1 MSNQIAQHRAEMQ
14 RLATPAI
21 TQFVAEHPQYSI
33 DADQGGSQSVTN
45 YVIFGRRRNDGGD
58 EQGEQAVV
66 FKYFCRD
73 ERKEREVYGLRHF
86 AQTGLVPRLLAEHGT
101 RLIVEERIEGS
112 FLPNPATQIDAANA
126 VDRALAG
133 FTLGQATAR
142 LTSVPLTAAAAD
154 GFERRFYA
162 GESLAKYLTDILRA
176 SHAIQQRVAC
186 YRDPLFAWSLAQ
198 IDEHLETMLRQPRL
212 LYHQDAL
219 NMHFA
224 ASRFVGFFDLEM
236 CRVGVAAMQVGAMW
250 RIFTDYGNWTDFA
263 AGFVGQAGRE
273 LTKAE
278 LEMSRAFAHFM
289 AWRSISDYGD
299 WHGEPLDDK
308 QMAQVEQDAVAWQ
321 ATLEKNNQVGI

>member
-1 MSNQIAQHRAEMQ
+1 MSTPIAQHRAEMQ
-14 RLATPAI
+14 RLATPVI
-21 TQFVAEHPQYSI
+21 TQFVADHPHYRI
-33 DADQGGSQSVTN
+33 DPDQSGSQSVTN
-45 YVIFGRRRNDGGD
+45 YVIFGHRRD
-58 EQGEQAVV
+58 EHGEQPVV

-86 AQTGLVPRLLAEHGT
+86 AVTGLVPQLLEEHGS
-101 RLIVEERIEGS
+101 RLIVEERIGGT
-112 FLPNPATQIDAANA
+112 FLPNPETQAAAANA
-126 VDRALAG
+126 VDRARAG
-133 FTLGQATAR
+133 FTLGQATAK
-142 LTSVPLTAAAAD
+142 LTSVPLTTSAAQA
-154 GFERRFYA
+154 FESRFYD
-162 GESLAKYLTDILRA
+162 GESLFKYLNDILRA
-176 SHAIQQRVAC
+176 SHAIQKRVAC
-186 YRDPLFAWSLAQ
+186 YRDPLFAESLAQ
-198 IDEHLETMLRQPRL
+198 IDANLDAMLRQPRL

-219 NMHFA
+219 NVHFA
-224 ASRFVGFFDLEM
+224 ESRFVGFFDLEM
-236 CRVGVAAMQVGAMW
+236 CRVGIAAMQIGALW

-263 AGFVGQAGRE
+263 AGFVEQAGHE